1 MRQGHQN
8 KRLRGRN
15 RKGPNPLTR
24 TYESSG
30 PDVKVRGTA
39 LHIAEKYSALS
50 RDAQSA
56 GDRVAAENYLQHAEH
71 YYRIIAAA
79 QAQNPQQFQIT
90 RDDDLRDDDDE
101 EEIAASAAPTPVNGS
116 VADPGAPQPIEI
128 RDPLGEDERRA
139 AVEEGASPDEDGR
152 SRRRGRGRPPRSE
165 TRSEPR
171 NDGDTAV
178 QAEPGDATKTGARR
192 TNGRAPRRPRRDSA
206 AEGAAAPEA
215 PAPAEAKAEP
225 VSAPVED

>member
-101 EEIAASAAPTPVNGS
+101 EEVAAPAAPMPVNGS

-128 RDPLGEDERRA
+128 REPLGDDDRSAAAED
-139 AVEEGASPDEDGR
+139 GTASEEDGR

-165 TRSEPR
+165 ARSEQR
-171 NDGDTAV
+171 NNGDSAPQADAAEGAKTA
-178 QAEPGDATKTGARR
+178 ARR
-192 TNGRAPRRPRRDSA
+192 TNGRTPRRPRRDA
-206 AEGAAAPEA
+206 AEGTAAPEGAA
-215 PAPAEAKAEP
+215 PVETKGEP
-225 VSAPVED
+225 VSAPAED